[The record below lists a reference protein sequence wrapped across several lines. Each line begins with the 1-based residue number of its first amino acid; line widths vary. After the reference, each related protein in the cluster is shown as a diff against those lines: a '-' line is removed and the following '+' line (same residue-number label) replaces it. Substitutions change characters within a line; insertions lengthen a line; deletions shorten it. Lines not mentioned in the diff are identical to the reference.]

1 MLLKG
6 RRIKRPWLK
15 PESCSPLFSLSFVK
29 GTVVS
34 SAYLY
39 ILFRKPRR
47 EGEREKEWSETGR
60 GRGRERGACEGL
72 EQDGNTADMLNM
84 SLESLLMHP
93 RHGVRTVPCN
103 ATSPAIIDSL
113 RSVWPFLFFTKE
125 HFQRTAFTE
134 DVFNSLD
141 SVKARHY
148 RILLY
153 KLQFINFAL
162 LQKYRRMISKIDL
175 IKSKL

>member
-113 RSVWPFLFFTKE
+113 RSVWPFLFFY
-125 HFQRTAFTE
+125 QRTFSE
-134 DVFNSLD
+134 D
-141 SVKARHY
+141 SV
-148 RILLY
+148 
-153 KLQFINFAL
+153 
-162 LQKYRRMISKIDL
+162 YRRCIQLTRFSESATL
-175 IKSKL
+175 

>member
-113 RSVWPFLFFTKE
+113 RSVWPFLFFY
-125 HFQRTAFTE
+125 QRTFSE
-134 DVFNSLD
+134 D
-141 SVKARHY
+141 SV
-148 RILLY
+148 
-153 KLQFINFAL
+153 
-162 LQKYRRMISKIDL
+162 YRRCIQL
-175 IKSKL
+175 IRFSESTTL

>member
-113 RSVWPFLFFTKE
+113 RSVWPFLFFY
-125 HFQRTAFTE
+125 QRTFSE
-134 DVFNSLD
+134 D
-141 SVKARHY
+141 SV
-148 RILLY
+148 
-153 KLQFINFAL
+153 
-162 LQKYRRMISKIDL
+162 YRRCIQL
-175 IKSKL
+175 IRFSESSTL

>member
-113 RSVWPFLFFTKE
+113 RSVWPFSFFY
-125 HFQRTAFTE
+125 QRTFSE
-134 DVFNSLD
+134 D
-141 SVKARHY
+141 SV
-148 RILLY
+148 
-153 KLQFINFAL
+153 
-162 LQKYRRMISKIDL
+162 YRRCIQL
-175 IKSKL
+175 IRFNESTTL

>member
-113 RSVWPFLFFTKE
+113 RSVWPFLFFLPKNI
-125 HFQRTAFTE
+125 FRGQRLQKMYSTHSIQWKHDTIEFSCT
-134 DVFNSLD
+134 NYSSLILRYCKSTD
-141 SVKARHY
+141 EWSVK
-148 RILLY
+148 
-153 KLQFINFAL
+153 
-162 LQKYRRMISKIDL
+162 
-175 IKSKL
+175 

>member
-113 RSVWPFLFFTKE
+113 RSVWPFSFFY
-125 HFQRTAFTE
+125 QRTFSE
-134 DVFNSLD
+134 D
-141 SVKARHY
+141 SV
-148 RILLY
+148 
-153 KLQFINFAL
+153 
-162 LQKYRRMISKIDL
+162 YRRCIQL
-175 IKSKL
+175 IRFSESATL

>member
-113 RSVWPFLFFTKE
+113 RSVWPFSFFY
-125 HFQRTAFTE
+125 QRTFSE
-134 DVFNSLD
+134 D
-141 SVKARHY
+141 SV
-148 RILLY
+148 
-153 KLQFINFAL
+153 
-162 LQKYRRMISKIDL
+162 YRRCIQLTRFSESTTL
-175 IKSKL
+175 